1 MLSVLT
7 LTTSMLF
14 ALVLSFY
21 GNYGLRAFTAWP
33 IVVSVISIMILI
45 TLIKGTLSKKL
56 IKIICISS
64 IWIVY
69 QLLMTFNYINIEL
82 HIKAILESLQ
92 YIIFFSILFT
102 VNGESKKELLYF
114 IRLSVIFFVAISI
127 VSLIVYFYSGSV
139 WAFTGFHSNPN
150 TYAVTCLF
158 LFAIC
163 VFFNNEMFNSKLEKN
178 LIICLLL
185 LFVVITGSSKG
196 FIGVAFVSVMY
207 VLFTQK
213 IVNLA
218 KYLLVFLFVSIS
230 LIPFADKSI

>member
-127 VSLIVYFYSGSV
+127 VSL
-139 WAFTGFHSNPN
+139 
-150 TYAVTCLF
+150 
-158 LFAIC
+158 
-163 VFFNNEMFNSKLEKN
+163 
-178 LIICLLL
+178 
-185 LFVVITGSSKG
+185 
-196 FIGVAFVSVMY
+196 
-207 VLFTQK
+207 
-213 IVNLA
+213 
-218 KYLLVFLFVSIS
+218 
-230 LIPFADKSI
+230 